1 MEDTYTSW
9 LEKSTQHLTFKYR
22 HTAKVTGHGESQQY
36 IGDQDK
42 QVGLEEN
49 GSFET
54 RNKL

>member
-9 LEKSTQHLTFKYR
+9 LEKSTQRLILKYG

-42 QVGLEEN
+42 QVDLEEN